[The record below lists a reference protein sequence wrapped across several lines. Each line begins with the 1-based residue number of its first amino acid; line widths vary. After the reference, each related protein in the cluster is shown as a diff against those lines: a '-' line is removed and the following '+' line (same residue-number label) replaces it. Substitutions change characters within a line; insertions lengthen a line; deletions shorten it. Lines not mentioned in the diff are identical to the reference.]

1 MCLNGYPPAVALS
14 GTLAEVSLAT
24 ESASLSVGFEMT
36 ALPLFLLLDCR
47 SVVRLLFGQL
57 PCLPLWNGRPDET
70 LSPVSCVC
78 QGILSQHQKSEEDI
92 QVVH

>member
-36 ALPLFLLLDCR
+36 SLPLFLLLDCR
-47 SVVRLLFGQL
+47 SVVRLLSDSVCHVFPFGMAGQTKPFL
-57 PCLPLWNGRPDET
+57 L
-70 LSPVSCVC
+70 
-78 QGILSQHQKSEEDI
+78 
-92 QVVH
+92 